1 MQFSKRFIVSKQ
13 ECNIIKHT
21 VNLNP
26 KEVNIYDRKWKTFQW
41 AFDIL
46 FIFTNCHCLKD
57 MDFFICP
64 WQLTWSLRKVT
75 LPSSTVQSNT
85 MCGFSLTFSLHA
97 LCSHSTLSLLGRL
110 AWRIILISPQASFG
124 RQRIHSCLK
133 FIKPIWRYIWK
144 EMTLEAKRGGIGAAS
159 VDKMIPDD
167 VHSQA
172 VTWPHSWHAF
182 EKDR

>member
-1 MQFSKRFIVSKQ
+1 MTENEKLYNGHLIFYLYLQIV
-13 ECNIIKHT
+13 I
-21 VNLNP
+21 V
-26 KEVNIYDRKWKTFQW
+26 WKIW
-41 AFDIL
+41 ISSSVHESWPEAWGESL
-46 FIFTNCHCLKD
+46 CHLLQCKSD
-57 MDFFICP
+57 
-64 WQLTWSLRKVT
+64 
-75 LPSSTVQSNT
+75 T
-85 MCGFSLTFSLHA
+85 MCRFSLTFSLNA

-124 RQRIHSCLK
+124 RRRIHSCLK

-144 EMTLEAKRGGIGAAS
+144 EMTLEAKRGGIGAAN

-172 VTWPHSWHAF
+172 VTWPYSWHAF